1 MCNNLLTQTVGIDG
15 PSGPR
20 GFPGLQGEPGH
31 PGPPGPPGPPG
42 CVCQVFEFLLNEF
55 NLVVPPDDKVNETT
69 INTDT
74 ERILPGP
81 PGPVANSYCVQ
92 GIPTC
97 TKYLRIL
104 SCSQVL
110 LGVLVILEQ
119 KEKLVIMVTGECL
132 VLLEEKDCQVL
143 LALGEGKGTEV
154 YLVWKVFKLVVV
166 IAGKY

>member
-1 MCNNLLTQTVGIDG
+1 
-15 PSGPR
+15 
-20 GFPGLQGEPGH
+20 
-31 PGPPGPPGPPG
+31 
-42 CVCQVFEFLLNEF
+42 VFEFLLNEF